1 MAMTKRKTKL
11 EDGRYLI
18 YFEFDKKVEP
28 SDASGQKASRSTDSI
43 DKRKGG
49 GK

>member
-1 MAMTKRKTKL
+1 MAMTKRKIRL

-18 YFEFDKKVEP
+18 YFEFE
-28 SDASGQKASRSTDSI
+28 SGRCGARGASVQKAARSSG
-43 DKRKGG
+43 KRRAG

>member
-1 MAMTKRKTKL
+1 MTKRKTKL

-18 YFEFDKKVEP
+18 YFEFDKKAAHA
-28 SDASGQKASRSTDSI
+28 DASGQKASRSI
-43 DKRKGG
+43 DKRKRG